1 MITKFGR
8 RFITSCLAG
17 LTTFTKQD
25 LAFGIVNTSPDV
37 NGDDTRLGFEFYRIP
52 VTFGS
57 IDIQQTGTVNGN
69 PVFGYIAVYKT
80 TLPQDIAGK
89 ISEIGLYP
97 SNRTS
102 MNNYDSKILA
112 DFENSLLW
120 NDINGYSPELIPYSE
135 SASINPRVGSYL
147 LKSTTAA
154 SASREFYSFI
164 PSIDI
169 SGYSG
174 NDTIAFAFHQED
186 TNLNS
191 IKIKFY
197 SSDTSYL
204 YMDITGSEL
213 STSGAKIISKS
224 VSSLQSYG
232 SPNTYSITKIGV
244 EVTAKSTGSTVVYF
258 DALRVNDED
267 TFDPT
272 FGLISRSVFTSGNE
286 LIKEAGKPVDVE
298 YRLELNF

>member
-25 LAFGIVNTSPDV
+25 LAFGIVNTTPNAD
-37 NGDDTRLGFEFYRIP
+37 GDDTRLGFEFYRIP

-69 PVFGYIAVYKT
+69 PVFGYVAVYKT
-80 TLPQDIAGK
+80 TLPQDISGK

-97 SNRTS
+97 ANRSS

-120 NDINGYSPELIPYSE
+120 TDSNGFNPELISYAE
-135 SASINPRVGSYL
+135 TNTINPRVGSYL
-147 LKSTTAA
+147 LKATANA
-154 SASREFYSFI
+154 SAVHEFYSSI

-197 SSDTSYL
+197 SSDTSYTYL
-204 YMDITGSEL
+204 DITGADLAS
-213 STSGAKIISKS
+213 SGAKIISKQ
-224 VSSLQSYG
+224 VSALQSYG
-232 SPNTYSITKIGV
+232 SPNISSITKIGV
-244 EVTAKSTGSTVVYF
+244 EVTAKSSGTAVVYF

-272 FGLISRSVFTSGNE
+272 FGLISRSIFTSGNE